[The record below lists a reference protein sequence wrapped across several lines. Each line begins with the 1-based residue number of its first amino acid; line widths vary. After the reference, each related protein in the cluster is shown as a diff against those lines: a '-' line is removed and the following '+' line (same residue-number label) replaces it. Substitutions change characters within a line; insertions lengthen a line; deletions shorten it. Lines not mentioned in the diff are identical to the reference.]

1 MTEYLRS
8 LISTEWCLR
17 DEFKP
22 LVRLY
27 ANVTSV
33 VSEAES

>member
-1 MTEYLRS
+1 MTEYLKS

-22 LVRLY
+22 LVRFLSFL
-27 ANVTSV
+27 TSI
-33 VSEAES
+33 VSEIEN